1 MESIRQ
7 NPDSLARM
15 VCRAVQLEYGV
26 PDDQPSASESSIAE
40 RDHLGRPTLLITGL
54 GAISPNG
61 LGIPAFTAG
70 LRSGRSGCSLINRER
85 DAGVSEAYPA
95 SGRLRSSAAAIC
107 RDFVPA
113 AHMPEHEVSKF
124 PRLVPMALA
133 AAREAMT
140 MAGLEPAAEHD
151 AEPGSADDHAR
162 ASQRIGL
169 VLGTG
174 GGGIDFSLDQI
185 RSALLPDERAKL
197 SLWAITNA
205 THGNL
210 AGELSIRLGLRGPS
224 HCVSTGCASSSDAM
238 GLAMEQ
244 LRSVRPSTPAAMVV
258 VGADAHIRWETLL
271 GMELLKVI
279 SMRACASDEEAAA
292 ASRPFDAERDGFV
305 LGEGAWAVVLETPEH
320 FRRREAAARGARV
333 LGEALGY
340 AATCDAYHRVRPE
353 PSMGEAVRAMRE
365 ALEDAGV
372 APNAVRTLHYHGT
385 GTQLNDRLETEAVKR
400 MFGDH
405 ARRLRGT
412 SVKSMIGHPQGAS
425 GLAALVATLAALNA
439 MDQAGPGFVPPTI
452 NLKNP
457 DPVCALD
464 YTPNEPTACGGG
476 VALINCLAFGA
487 KNSALVVRGGCG
499 A

>member
-1 MESIRQ
+1 MAC
-7 NPDSLARM
+7 PP
-15 VCRAVQLEYGV
+15 VQLQSSV
-26 PDDQPSASESSIAE
+26 SADHLRASESSVAE
-40 RDHLGRPTLLITGL
+40 RDHLGRPKLLITGL

-61 LGIPAFTAG
+61 LGIEAFTSA
-70 LRSGRSGCSLINRER
+70 LRRGRSGCSWLDRER
-85 DAGVSEAYPA
+85 DAGVREGYPA
-95 SGRLRSSAAAIC
+95 SARLRSTAAAIC
-107 RDFVPA
+107 REFNPS
-113 AHMPEHEVSKF
+113 AHMPGHELAKF

-133 AAREAMT
+133 ASREAMA
-140 MAGLEPAAEHD
+140 MAGLDLHPDANEHAEAA
-151 AEPGSADDHAR
+151 
-162 ASQRIGL
+162 QRIGL

-174 GGGIDFSLDQI
+174 GGGIDFTLDQAQ
-185 RSALLPDERAKL
+185 SAFITDERAKL
-197 SLWAITNA
+197 SMWTITNA

-244 LRSVRPSTPAAMVV
+244 LRSVRPNTPSAMVV

-279 SMRACASDEEAAA
+279 SSRACANDEEAAT
-292 ASRPFDAERDGFV
+292 ASRPFDATRDGFV

-320 FRRREAAARGARV
+320 FRGREAAAHGVRV

-353 PSMGEAVRAMRE
+353 PSMAEAVRAMRE

-372 APNAVRTLHYHGT
+372 TPETVQTLHYHGT

-400 MFGDH
+400 LFVEH
-405 ARRLRGT
+405 APRLRGT

-425 GLAALVATLAALNA
+425 GLAALVATVAALNA
-439 MDQAGPGFVPPTI
+439 LDDAGPGFVPPTI
-452 NLKNP
+452 NLHEP
-457 DPVCALD
+457 DPACELD
-464 YTPNEPTACGGG
+464 YTPNEPAACAGG

-487 KNSALVVRGGCG
+487 KNSALVVGGG
-499 A
+499 GN